1 MVITQGW
8 IAQHATGQAGWTRA
22 QLECLGV
29 DWPPTKGWRSR
40 LINTS
45 ISDAKAREFERL
57 GAVRRQRLAKLVI
70 ERDGEL
76 FA

>member
-1 MVITQGW
+1 MVISQEW
-8 IAQHATGQAGWTRA
+8 IAQHATGKAGWTRL

-29 DWPPTKGWRSR
+29 SWPPSKGWRSR
-40 LINTS
+40 LIGTR
-45 ISDAKAREFERL
+45 IDDAKAREFERL
-57 GAVRRQRLAKLVI
+57 GAIRRQRLAKLVV